1 MNGLQ
6 RDASG
11 LQGGQGRVT
20 ILPVV
25 GRSGPP
31 CPGCLLGLQPFR
43 FLRSHHFNP
52 TYERRIWLAVYP
64 SEQGRESPATS
75 FQPIRGIMSTTTTTE
90 PASGQSRR
98 AVTNPTNTPT
108 SQLERNAANRLR
120 ATMAAVKLAFTWLG
134 VRKTLAP
141 EQRTTAARA
150 FHADRELLSASKLI
164 LDTKNP
170 AYRAVA
176 AVRSE
181 ASGYWRTVTLPF
193 PEAGIRLLP
202 QNSLGL
208 FASTM
213 QTYRERLQEA
223 ARELANQYDAIKSE
237 AQRRLGTLYNASD
250 YPSTLDGLFDLEV
263 SYPTIEPPQYLVA
276 LSPEVFQQEQARVRE
291 RFENAVE
298 LAEQAFATELQRL
311 TAHLAERLTG
321 LHDGQPKVFR
331 DSAVENLREF
341 FERFQRLNI
350 RSSPELDAL
359 VEQAQQTINGI
370 EPQTLRDSNRLR
382 QMVARDFEQIQ
393 ASVGELLVDRPR
405 RNILRRSSGGAA

>member
-1 MNGLQ
+1 
-6 RDASG
+6 
-11 LQGGQGRVT
+11 
-20 ILPVV
+20 
-25 GRSGPP
+25 
-31 CPGCLLGLQPFR
+31 
-43 FLRSHHFNP
+43 
-52 TYERRIWLAVYP
+52 
-64 SEQGRESPATS
+64 
-75 FQPIRGIMSTTTTTE
+75 MSTATTTE
-90 PASGQSRR
+90 PTTGQSTSRR
-98 AVTNPTNTPT
+98 TANQPTNTPT
-108 SQLERNAANRLR
+108 NQLERSAANRLR
-120 ATMAAVKLAFTWLG
+120 TTMAAVRLSFTWLG

-141 EQRTTAARA
+141 DQRTTAARA

-202 QNSLGL
+202 QNSLGM

-223 ARELANQYDAIKSE
+223 ARELSSQYDQIKSE
-237 AQRRLGTLYNASD
+237 AQRRLGTLFNASD
-250 YPSTLDGLFDLEV
+250 YPSTLDGLFGLEV
-263 SYPTIEPPQYLVA
+263 SYPTIEPPNYLMA
-276 LSPEVFQQEQARVRE
+276 LHPEVYQQEQARVRE
-291 RFENAVE
+291 RFESAVE

-341 FERFQRLNI
+341 FERFRQLNI

-359 VEQAQQTINGI
+359 VEQAQQTITGV

-393 ASVGELLVDRPR
+393 ARVGDLLVD
-405 RNILRRSSGGAA
+405 GG

>member
-1 MNGLQ
+1 MAADGSMVASMADLASQRSKTVTSQGLFQ
-6 RDASG
+6 ARSATG
-11 LQGGQGRVT
+11 LSAV
-20 ILPVV
+20 
-25 GRSGPP
+25 
-31 CPGCLLGLQPFR
+31 
-43 FLRSHHFNP
+43 
-52 TYERRIWLAVYP
+52 LAVGAFIQLP
-64 SEQGRESPATS
+64 RRFHAP
-75 FQPIRGIMSTTTTTE
+75 MSTATTTSHDT
-90 PASGQSRR
+90 GQHT
-98 AVTNPTNTPT
+98 TNRPTTQPNNTPIT
-108 SQLERNAANRLR
+108 QTTPNAANRLR
-120 ATMAAVKLAFTWLG
+120 TTMAAVRLAFTWLG

-164 LDTKNP
+164 LDLKHP

-208 FASTM
+208 FATTM
-213 QTYRERLQEA
+213 QTYRERLQESARALA
-223 ARELANQYDAIKSE
+223 AQYDQMKSE
-237 AQRRLGTLYNASD
+237 AQRRLGTLFNASD
-250 YPSTLDGLFDLEV
+250 YPQALDGLFDLEV
-263 SYPTIEPPQYLVA
+263 TYPAIEPPQYLVS
-276 LSPEVFQQEQARVRE
+276 LHPEVYQQEQARVRE
-291 RFENAVE
+291 RFESAVE

-341 FERFQRLNI
+341 FERFRRLNI
-350 RSSPELDAL
+350 RSSPDLDML
-359 VEQAQQTINGI
+359 VEEAQQVITGI
-370 EPQTLRDSNRLR
+370 EPQQLRDSVRLR

-393 ASVGELLVDRPR
+393 ASVGEMLVDRPR
-405 RNILRRSSGGAA
+405 RNILRRGGVGGAV

>member
-1 MNGLQ
+1 
-6 RDASG
+6 
-11 LQGGQGRVT
+11 
-20 ILPVV
+20 
-25 GRSGPP
+25 
-31 CPGCLLGLQPFR
+31 
-43 FLRSHHFNP
+43 
-52 TYERRIWLAVYP
+52 
-64 SEQGRESPATS
+64 
-75 FQPIRGIMSTTTTTE
+75 MSTTTTTE

>member
-1 MNGLQ
+1 
-6 RDASG
+6 
-11 LQGGQGRVT
+11 
-20 ILPVV
+20 
-25 GRSGPP
+25 
-31 CPGCLLGLQPFR
+31 
-43 FLRSHHFNP
+43 
-52 TYERRIWLAVYP
+52 
-64 SEQGRESPATS
+64 
-75 FQPIRGIMSTTTTTE
+75 MSTATTTE
-90 PASGQSRR
+90 PTTTTHT
-98 AVTNPTNTPT
+98 TNRSTNTNTPAT
-108 SQLERNAANRLR
+108 QLERSAAQRLR
-120 ATMAAVKLAFTWLG
+120 TTMAAVRLAFTWLG

-141 EQRTTAARA
+141 DQRTTAARA

-202 QNSLGL
+202 QNSLST

-223 ARELANQYDAIKSE
+223 ARELAAQYDTIKSE
-237 AQRRLGTLYNASD
+237 AQRRLGTLFNPGD

-263 SYPTIEPPQYLVA
+263 SYPTIEPPAYLVS
-276 LSPEVFQQEQARVRE
+276 LHPDVYQQEQARVRE
-291 RFENAVE
+291 RFESAVE

-331 DSAVENLREF
+331 DSAVENLRDF
-341 FERFQRLNI
+341 FERFRQLNI
-350 RSSPELDAL
+350 RSSPELDML
-359 VEQAQQTINGI
+359 VEEAQQVITGI

-393 ASVGELLVDRPR
+393 ARVGDLLVDRPR
-405 RNILRRSSGGAA
+405 RNILRRGNVGGAV

>member
-1 MNGLQ
+1 MSTATTTSH
-6 RDASG
+6 DT
-11 LQGGQGRVT
+11 GQHTTSRT
-20 ILPVV
+20 TT
-25 GRSGPP
+25 
-31 CPGCLLGLQPFR
+31 Q
-43 FLRSHHFNP
+43 
-52 TYERRIWLAVYP
+52 
-64 SEQGRESPATS
+64 PAT
-75 FQPIRGIMSTTTTTE
+75 
-90 PASGQSRR
+90 
-98 AVTNPTNTPT
+98 TPT
-108 SQLERNAANRLR
+108 TQIERSAANRLR
-120 ATMAAVKLAFTWLG
+120 TTMAAVRLAFTWLG

-181 ASGYWRTVTLPF
+181 ASSYWRTVTLPF

-202 QNSLGL
+202 QASLGT

-213 QTYRERLQEA
+213 GTYRERLQEA
-223 ARELANQYDAIKSE
+223 ARELRSQYDQIKSE
-237 AQRRLGTLYNASD
+237 AQRRLGTLFNQAD
-250 YPSTLDGLFDLEV
+250 YPSTLDSLFDMEWSV
-263 SYPTIEPPQYLVA
+263 VPIEPPNYLVA
-276 LSPEVFQQEQARVRE
+276 LNPEVFQQEQARVRE
-291 RFENAVE
+291 RFESAVE

-341 FERFQRLNI
+341 FERFRRLNI

-359 VEQAQQTINGI
+359 VEQAQQTINGV

-393 ASVGELLVDRPR
+393 ASVGDLLVGRPR
-405 RNILRRSSGGAA
+405 RNILRRGQTGAGA

>member
-1 MNGLQ
+1 
-6 RDASG
+6 
-11 LQGGQGRVT
+11 
-20 ILPVV
+20 
-25 GRSGPP
+25 
-31 CPGCLLGLQPFR
+31 
-43 FLRSHHFNP
+43 
-52 TYERRIWLAVYP
+52 
-64 SEQGRESPATS
+64 
-75 FQPIRGIMSTTTTTE
+75 MSTATTTE
-90 PASGQSRR
+90 PITGQHTTSR
-98 AVTNPTNTPT
+98 TSTPT
-108 SQLERNAANRLR
+108 ANDPTTQLERNAASRLR
-120 ATMAAVKLAFTWLG
+120 TTMAAVRLAFTWLG

-150 FHADRELLSASKLI
+150 FQADRELLSASKLI

-170 AYRAVA
+170 AYRSVA

-181 ASGYWRTVTLPF
+181 ASSYWRTVTLPF
-193 PEAGIRLLP
+193 PEAGVRLLP
-202 QNSLGL
+202 QNSLGM

-213 QTYRERLQEA
+213 GTCRERLQQA
-223 ARELANQYDAIKSE
+223 ARELAAQYDAMKSE
-237 AQRRLGTLYNASD
+237 AQRRLGTLFNASD
-250 YPSTLDGLFDLEV
+250 YPTTLDGLFDMEWSV
-263 SYPTIEPPQYLVA
+263 VPIEPPQYLVA
-276 LSPEVFQQEQARVRE
+276 LNPEVFRQEQARVRE
-291 RFENAVE
+291 RFESAVE

-341 FERFQRLNI
+341 FERFRRLNI

-359 VEQAQQTINGI
+359 VEQAQHTITGI

-405 RNILRRSSGGAA
+405 RNILRRGGVGGAV

>member
-1 MNGLQ
+1 
-6 RDASG
+6 
-11 LQGGQGRVT
+11 
-20 ILPVV
+20 
-25 GRSGPP
+25 
-31 CPGCLLGLQPFR
+31 
-43 FLRSHHFNP
+43 
-52 TYERRIWLAVYP
+52 
-64 SEQGRESPATS
+64 
-75 FQPIRGIMSTTTTTE
+75 
-90 PASGQSRR
+90 
-98 AVTNPTNTPT
+98 
-108 SQLERNAANRLR
+108 
-120 ATMAAVKLAFTWLG
+120 MAAVKLSFTWLG
-134 VRKTLAP
+134 VRRTLAP

-208 FASTM
+208 FANTM
-213 QTYRERLQEA
+213 AGYRERLQEA
-223 ARELANQYDAIKSE
+223 VRDLAAQYDQMKSE
-237 AQRRLGTLYNASD
+237 AQRRLGTLFNPGD
-250 YPSTLDGLFDLEV
+250 YPSTLDGLFDMEWSV
-263 SYPTIEPPQYLVA
+263 VPIEPPNYLVTLNPGVYEA
-276 LSPEVFQQEQARVRE
+276 EQARVRE
-291 RFENAVE
+291 RFESAVE
-298 LAEQAFATELQRL
+298 LAEQGFATELQRL

-341 FERFQRLNI
+341 FERFRRLNI

-359 VEQAQQTINGI
+359 VEQAQQTINGV

-393 ASVGELLVDRPR
+393 ASVGDLLVDRPR
-405 RNILRRSSGGAA
+405 RNILRRGGVGGAA

>member
-1 MNGLQ
+1 
-6 RDASG
+6 
-11 LQGGQGRVT
+11 
-20 ILPVV
+20 
-25 GRSGPP
+25 
-31 CPGCLLGLQPFR
+31 
-43 FLRSHHFNP
+43 
-52 TYERRIWLAVYP
+52 
-64 SEQGRESPATS
+64 
-75 FQPIRGIMSTTTTTE
+75 MSTATTTSHDTGQHT
-90 PASGQSRR
+90 ASRSTTQ
-98 AVTNPTNTPT
+98 PTNT
-108 SQLERNAANRLR
+108 LERSAAQRLR
-120 ATMAAVKLAFTWLG
+120 TTMAAVRLAFTWLG

-202 QNSLGL
+202 QSSLGM

-223 ARELANQYDAIKSE
+223 ARELSSQYDTIKSE
-237 AQRRLGTLYNASD
+237 AQRRLGTLFNPSD
-250 YPSTLDGLFDLEV
+250 YPTTLDGLFDLEV
-263 SYPTIEPPQYLVA
+263 SYPTIEPPNYLMA
-276 LSPEVFQQEQARVRE
+276 LHPEVYQQEQARVRE
-291 RFENAVE
+291 RFESAVE

-311 TAHLAERLTG
+311 TAHLAERLSG

-331 DSAVENLREF
+331 DSAVENLRDF

-359 VEQAQQTINGI
+359 VEQAQQTITGI

-393 ASVGELLVDRPR
+393 AAVGDLLVDRPR
-405 RNILRRSSGGAA
+405 RNILRRGGVGGAA